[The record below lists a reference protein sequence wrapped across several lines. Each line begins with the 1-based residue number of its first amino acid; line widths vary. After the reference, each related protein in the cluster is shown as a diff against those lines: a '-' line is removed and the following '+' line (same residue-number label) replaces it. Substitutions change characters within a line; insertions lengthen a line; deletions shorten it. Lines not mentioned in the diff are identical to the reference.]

1 MNFGDIDNI
10 SLTADFLLRIV
21 QLAIEAGFLK
31 SNSSGNGTAVSCM
44 IVVTE
49 PCKG

>member
-1 MNFGDIDNI
+1 MNFGDIGNI

-31 SNSSGNGTAVSCM
+31 SNSSGNGTASG
-44 IVVTE
+44 IVYDRGNGAV
-49 PCKG
+49 